1 MSAMTTDK
9 LERTLVSQFLAK
21 GFPEMQA
28 RLEAG
33 IRVLDVGCGN
43 GTASLLLAKAFP
55 KSTFVGL
62 DISAE
67 GVAKGTTSA
76 AEAGL
81 GNVSFVCGDAATMH
95 TDPVTIKALG
105 GAGSFQYITA
115 FDAIHDQVRT
125 IESMQQK
132 LRSTHPCPCRSHRRA
147 RQRRWMPSTR
157 CWQTMARSRSS
168 TLTPAAAL
176 LTTPS
181 TRLAPF
187 STAFLSSTACPS
199 GAATAA
205 LAWAPCGAAPA
216 PRPCSKT
223 PSLKWW
229 PPRSR
234 PPTRSTWSIAAAR
247 RPSDGGGYFSKN

>member
-115 FDAIHDQVRT
+115 FDAIHDQVRDNRIHAT
-125 IESMQQK
+125 KTKKHSSLPLPFAQ
-132 LRSTHPCPCRSHRRA
+132 
-147 RQRRWMPSTR
+147 TR
-157 CWQTMARSRSS
+157 
-168 TLTPAAAL
+168 PAAAL
-176 LTTPS
+176 DAIHAL
-181 TRLAPF
+181 LADDGTFSLIDIDAGSRIADNTEHPF
-187 STAFLSSTACPS
+187 GAFLYGVSLFHCMPVGRCNGGPGL
-199 GAATAA
+199 GAMWGRARAEAMLKDAKFEVVAA
-205 LAWAPCGAAPA
+205 QKPPADSFNVEYRCRKAA
-216 PRPCSKT
+216 K
-223 PSLKWW
+223 
-229 PPRSR
+229 
-234 PPTRSTWSIAAAR
+234 
-247 RPSDGGGYFSKN
+247 